1 MTTSPV
7 ISSTGDYP
15 AARGMTTSPL
25 LGCGHVTIIKGEYPA
40 ARGMTTPPVNPDT
53 YPDARGMTTPPGVPS
68 TGDYPAA
75 RGMTTSPLIGRGH
88 TATFGSEVPRYARHD
103 AVARNYIYGRLPRCA
118 GHDDVAPDRPRSCNN
133 HQGRVPRLR
142 GMTPS
147 RFNTQTNHPL
157 IHTNQG
163 VVSMD
168 GAQT

>member
-1 MTTSPV
+1 MELYLRATCTLPLIDRGHIMTRKGEHLATRGITTSPD
-7 ISSTGDYP
+7 I
-15 AARGMTTSPL
+15 
-25 LGCGHVTIIKGEYPA
+25 
-40 ARGMTTPPVNPDT
+40 
-53 YPDARGMTTPPGVPS
+53 PS

-103 AVARNYIYGRLPRCA
+103 AVARNYIYGRVPRCA
-118 GHDDVAPDRPRSCNN
+118 GHDDLP
-133 HQGRVPRLR
+133 
-142 GMTPS
+142 
-147 RFNTQTNHPL
+147 FNTQTNHPL